1 MSITL
6 EDAEQLIEEKK
17 QQDAS
22 KHLRKFDEE
31 PEMEIM
37 NGRFGP
43 YIAYKGKNYRIP
55 KTVKEPASLSF
66 EKCMEIVNKAEKK

>member
-1 MSITL
+1 ML
-6 EDAEQLIEEKK
+6 LIEDKKK
-17 QQDAS
+17 QEAS
-22 KHLRKFDEE
+22 KHLKKFDEE

-55 KTVKEPASLSF
+55 KNIKEEPAQLSL
-66 EKCMEIVNKAEKK
+66 EKCMEIIEKMKK